1 MAFPNLSLL
10 DQLGYKPTDI
20 PKQRMWTNFAGD
32 VPDTRTWR
40 KTAGS
45 GQTDAFMTV
54 DGYQLHCITSSAG
67 TKGFSDFN
75 RDARHY
81 EPTGCVAE
89 FVVRADQAD
98 SCSYTGFHNS
108 ASGGIASHHACQ
120 WYSEVNFE
128 DEFMGIRTSDGTT
141 VSNTDSS
148 KNKDTNFHRVRLELT
163 ASNVLEYVEQVL
175 LVTKTTNL
183 PTLGL
188 QPVLW
193 VESTSAEDDLSTTW
207 RYYEAYNT

>member
-1 MAFPNLSLL
+1 
-10 DQLGYKPTDI
+10 
-20 PKQRMWTNFAGD
+20 
-32 VPDTRTWR
+32 
-40 KTAGS
+40 
-45 GQTDAFMTV
+45 
-54 DGYQLHCITSSAG
+54 
-67 TKGFSDFN
+67 
-75 RDARHY
+75 
-81 EPTGCVAE
+81 
-89 FVVRADQAD
+89 
-98 SCSYTGFHNS
+98 
-108 ASGGIASHHACQ
+108 
-120 WYSEVNFE
+120 
-128 DEFMGIRTSDGTT
+128 MGIRTSDGTT